1 MSNKTTIVLSIST
14 DPVSRFLFD
23 DYIKACNDANL
34 MVRYE
39 PYTSDLYM
47 ELNQKALDLEKQD
60 ALASLEEEILNARQ
74 CVNGTCED

>member
-60 ALASLEEEILNARQ
+60 ALASLEEEILNNNA
-74 CVNGTCED
+74 CINGSCED